1 MQRMLSRSMQ
11 TQTQRE
17 PFCQHNRTMLPPMM
31 QHCSTCEYG
40 LPLHHS
46 SSWLSGLASHP
57 HSLCHLLRPAD
68 HFQSRHRL
76 LAAMSC
82 CTFLECRFSCRNF
95 TPCERCERRDQS
107 RGEAQMRWWVVPIS
121 WMHKICFM
129 PVCPCVGGRCS
140 VLHARGPR
148 GGPVVGASSGEAP
161 SRTTHTDYFVLP
173 NVFIFLRR
181 L

>member
-1 MQRMLSRSMQ
+1 
-11 TQTQRE
+11 
-17 PFCQHNRTMLPPMM
+17 
-31 QHCSTCEYG
+31 
-40 LPLHHS
+40 
-46 SSWLSGLASHP
+46 
-57 HSLCHLLRPAD
+57 
-68 HFQSRHRL
+68 
-76 LAAMSC
+76 
-82 CTFLECRFSCRNF
+82 
-95 TPCERCERRDQS
+95 
-107 RGEAQMRWWVVPIS
+107 MRWWVVPIS